1 MVSENLNIDI
11 DVSGNFSEKLTQLSL
26 QLKEVAAAQS
36 MVDEKMRIDVDTSG
50 LSAAKRQLSGLGGGD
65 GGGSSPIAMT
75 SGGQRRG
82 GGIAPNL
89 GMLFT
94 QHLFRDISDLGDE
107 SQSLR
112 GSFRQLRRTVRQGDG
127 LFGNLNLRMTQFYDV
142 LASLLPLLLTFV
154 GAIPAI
160 LTALGALTAAAL
172 GAAAG
177 LAAIGGMAFLG
188 LADSRA
194 GSITE
199 GLQDIIGQIRESF
212 LDAFAPLMERFTP
225 LARDALEGLEDLF
238 DAIAAQGHVL
248 TQLRDD
254 ARALGGFLLEFLPGL
269 VVELGRVA
277 EAFMPLFSAFGEW
290 AKGADLIRG
299 FSDVA
304 RRATGS
310 MMNLTAAFLGILP
323 LIVDMSLGFLHV
335 SSAIMTALTGFT
347 RLLGIFS
354 PLLNL
359 FGLTGETLGS
369 LAGTF
374 LVLTSV
380 LAVAIKVK
388 LIWAAVLQGSVAT
401 ALANAITNLHAY
413 IAAEIGAL
421 NATIALT
428 AATAALLGILTFG
441 IAPILGSITS
451 QWFGVKDAIDET
463 TSSLKDFNRIS
474 GNSDAFGGGSL
485 GPVGRGAQTGVVQ
498 NNTTVVYEGSP
509 DEDESWETA
518 NRTAFV
524 NKTTSPT
531 Q

>member
-36 MVDEKMRIDVDTSG
+36 MVDENMTIDVDTSG
-50 LSAAKRQLSGLGGGD
+50 LAAAKRQLSGIGGGD
-65 GGGSSPIAMT
+65 GGGAGSPIAMT
-75 SGGQRRG
+75 SGGQIRG
-82 GGIAPNL
+82 GGRAQNM

-94 QHLFRDISDLGDE
+94 QHLFRDLSDLGDE
-107 SQSLR
+107 SRSLR

-127 LFGNLNLRMTQFYDV
+127 IIGNLNLRMTDFYNL
-142 LASLLPLLLTFV
+142 LAAMLPLLLTFV
-154 GAIPAI
+154 GALPAMI
-160 LTALGALTAAAL
+160 TAFTALATAAI

-177 LAAIGGMAFLG
+177 LAAIGGLGLLG
-188 LADSRA
+188 LADTRGA
-194 GSITE
+194 TIME
-199 GLQDIIGQIRESF
+199 GLQDILEQVREDF

-225 LARDALEGLEDLF
+225 IARDALEGLEDLF

-310 MMNLTAAFLGILP
+310 MMLLTDGFIELLP
-323 LIVDMSLGFLHV
+323 LLVDISLGFLNV
-335 SSAIMTALTGFT
+335 ASVVM
-347 RLLGIFS
+347 LLFS
-354 PLLNL
+354 V
-359 FGLTGETLGS
+359 FGR
-369 LAGTF
+369 
-374 LVLTSV
+374 
-380 LAVAIKVK
+380 IY
-388 LIWAAVLQGSVAT
+388 
-401 ALANAITNLHAY
+401 NAITSFFGPFAVLGEWLGQLIGLFLALTTVVAISSVVHKIWASDVGVATVSALKSAIGRLYGY
-413 IAAEIGAL
+413 IAAQTSAIIS
-421 NATIALT
+421 TISLIT
-428 AATAALLGILTFG
+428 VTAALLGILTFG
-441 IAPILGSITS
+441 ISTLAGWASGWFSAGS
-451 QWFGVKDAIDET
+451 AIDDA

-485 GPVGRGAQTGVVQ
+485 GPIGRGAQTGVVQ

-518 NRTAFV
+518 NKTAFV

-531 Q
+531 T